1 MHQRLFVEFSCDHYL
16 TSALR
21 FIACV
26 VIGLLTSGCHNTNC
40 HNTNWAYSRGRV
52 VLQRTQGKDGN
63 WYDRRLEVEYDIR
76 DTTASCYGTL
86 WT

>member
-1 MHQRLFVEFSCDHYL
+1 MHQRLFVEFSYDHYL
-16 TSALR
+16 ISALR

-26 VIGLLTSGCHNTNC
+26 VIGLLTSGCHNI
-40 HNTNWAYSRGRV
+40 NWAYSGGRV

-76 DTTASCYGTL
+76 DTTASTL
-86 WT
+86 